1 MPGHRY
7 KLLLAEPDGALRGS
21 LSALFWE
28 QGYQVLTADSRQQAA
43 MMFASHM
50 PDMVILETLLPDG
63 DGLELI
69 RQMREVGDIPV
80 LVLSRRNTQ
89 QDIVCALDSGA
100 NDYLTKPFGTEEL
113 MARIRAALRSSR
125 GKHTESGWQFR
136 LRRLEIDYSRRQVTL
151 GGKPLHLTQ
160 TEFNILAYLSQNA
173 GRVLTYENIISYIW
187 GGMDSGSVKKL
198 QVNMANIRKKL
209 GGEETGLIRNV
220 ASVGYEMSAE

>member
-7 KLLLAEPDGALRGS
+7 KLLLVEPDGTLRGS
-21 LSALFWE
+21 LAALFRE
-28 QGYQVLTADSRQQAA
+28 GGYQVLTADSRKQSA

-69 RQMREVGDIPV
+69 RQMREAGGVPV
-80 LVLSRRNTQ
+80 LVLSRRNSQ
-89 QDIVCALDSGA
+89 QDIVQALDLGA

-125 GKHTESGWQFR
+125 GKHTESGWHFR
-136 LRRLEIDYSRRQVTL
+136 LRRLEIDYGRRQVTL
-151 GGKPLHLTQ
+151 QGKPLHLTQ
-160 TEFNILAYLSQNA
+160 TEFNILAYLCQNA
-173 GRVLTYENIISYIW
+173 GKVLTYENIITYIW

-209 GGEETGLIRNV
+209 GEAEAQLIRNV
-220 ASVGYEMSAE
+220 AAVGYEMPEK